1 MNDKLIFFCSGR
13 DLLNISITEPNLA
26 LNKSLTMEEGKEYTI
41 LVTADLGENM
51 TKTFLWTDLGR
62 NNYSQLPYKIAE
74 VGTGPGILTQ
84 YLYNPSSTLTMM
96 VTY

>member
-1 MNDKLIFFCSGR
+1 MILVNLIFCSGR
-13 DLLNISITEPNLA
+13 DLLNISPSLA

-74 VGTGPGILTQ
+74 VGLVLVFSHSICIILVQ
-84 YLYNPSSTLTMM
+84 H
-96 VTY
+96 

>member
-1 MNDKLIFFCSGR
+1 M
-13 DLLNISITEPNLA
+13 SITEPSLA

-74 VGTGPGILTQ
+74 VGLVLVFSHSICIILVQ
-84 YLYNPSSTLTMM
+84 H
-96 VTY
+96 